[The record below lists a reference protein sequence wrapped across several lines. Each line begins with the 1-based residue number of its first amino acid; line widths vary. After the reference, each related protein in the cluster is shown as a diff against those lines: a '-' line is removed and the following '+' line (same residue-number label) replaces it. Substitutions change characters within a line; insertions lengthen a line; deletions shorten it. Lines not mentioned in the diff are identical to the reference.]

1 METSNEKSIGALI
14 HLSTLSQYLIPFGNY
29 LFPLLLWSSKKD
41 KSTFIDYN
49 GKQALNFQLSILLY
63 SLIALVIA
71 IPTCLYWF
79 IGIIEKLEIS
89 DNHVTIREII
99 TTQNITG
106 MVILGLVTIIL
117 VLFLKLS
124 EFFLIIYASFKSANG
139 EHYNYPLTINFIK

>member
-1 METSNEKSIGALI
+1 METSNEKSIGSLI

-29 LFPLLLWSSKKD
+29 LFPLLLWTTKKE
-41 KSTFIDYN
+41 KSAFVNHN
-49 GKQALNFQLSILLY
+49 GKQALNFQLSILMY
-63 SLIALVIA
+63 SLIALLIA

-79 IGIIEKLEIS
+79 ITIAEKLEINE
-89 DNHVTIREII
+89 NHVSIREII

-106 MVILGLVTIIL
+106 MVILGLVAVVL

-139 EHYNYPLTINFIK
+139 EYYNYPLTINFIK

>member
-1 METSNEKSIGALI
+1 METSNEKSIGSLI

-29 LFPLLLWSSKKD
+29 LFPLLLWTSKKE
-41 KSTFIDYN
+41 KSAFVDYN

-63 SLIALVIA
+63 SLIALIIA

-79 IGIIEKLEIS
+79 ISIAEKLEIS
-89 DNHVTIREII
+89 DNQVTIREII

-106 MVILGLVTIIL
+106 MVILGLVALIL
-117 VLFLKLS
+117 VFFLKLS

-139 EHYNYPLTINFIK
+139 EYYNYPLTINFIK

>member
-1 METSNEKSIGALI
+1 METSNEKSIGSLI

-41 KSTFIDYN
+41 KSSFVDYN

-71 IPTCLYWF
+71 IPTCLYW
-79 IGIIEKLEIS
+79 IISIAEQLEIN
-89 DNHVTIREII
+89 DHQVTFREVI
-99 TTQNITG
+99 TSQNITG
-106 MVILGLVTIIL
+106 MVILGLVAVIL
-117 VLFLKLS
+117 ILFLKLS

-139 EHYNYPLTINFIK
+139 EYYHYPLTINFIK

>member
-79 IGIIEKLEIS
+79 ISIIEKLEIS
-89 DNHVTIREII
+89 ENHVTIREII

>member
-79 IGIIEKLEIS
+79 ISIIEKLEIS
-89 DNHVTIREII
+89 ENHVTIREII

-106 MVILGLVTIIL
+106 MVILGLVAIIL

>member
-41 KSTFIDYN
+41 KSTYIDYN

-79 IGIIEKLEIS
+79 ISIIEKLEIS
-89 DNHVTIREII
+89 ENHVTIREII

>member
-14 HLSTLSQYLIPFGNY
+14 HLSTLSQYLIPLGNY

-41 KSTFIDYN
+41 KSTFIDHN

-79 IGIIEKLEIS
+79 INIIEKLEIN

-139 EHYNYPLTINFIK
+139 EYYNYPLTINFIK